1 MSSTQTEVS
10 SEGAGLVTV
19 RKAAELIGLSEKA
32 IRRKREEGIWLE
44 GREIVVGPDMR
55 LYVDIEAFQ
64 KWVRGL
70 Q

>member
-1 MSSTQTEVS
+1 MNLTRTLDTS
-10 SEGAGLVTV
+10 AAPGLVTV

-32 IRRKREEGIWLE
+32 IRRKREEGIWRE
-44 GREIVVGPDMR
+44 GREIVVGPDKR
-55 LYVDIEAFQ
+55 IYVDIDAFK

>member
-1 MSSTQTEVS
+1 MSSVQTAVS
-10 SEGAGLVTV
+10 SQAVGLVTV
-19 RKAAELIGLSEKA
+19 RKAAELTGLSEKA

-44 GREIVVGPDMR
+44 GREIIVGPDKR
-55 LYVDIEAFQ
+55 IYVDIEAFQ